1 MGYYSDVRIVV
12 SNEGFKKLSEYVNEH
27 TNDINLLN
35 NCDVFIKGNNEIC
48 IGWNFFKWWDEFPE
62 VKTVMEGLEILEN
75 EDYSYRFSRLG
86 GDAIEEF
93 EYDSKNKERDI
104 CLSYPNIEKYFNDEE
119 ISLEMGAISEKN
131 YNIRSFLD
139 YFKNKNVYDLE
150 TALAIH
156 EYLDKNGKEISD
168 DNINEIYDIIRF
180 EDNVFKEYVKEKI
193 YDLNENLEQDM
204 TESEEEMEM

>member
-12 SNEGFKKLSEYVNEH
+12 SNEGFKKLSEYVNGH

-62 VKTVMEGLEILEN
+62 VKTVMEGLEILES

-119 ISLEMGAISEKN
+119 ISLEMGAVSEKH

-139 YFKNKNVYDLE
+139 YFKNKNVYELE

>member
-12 SNEGFKKLSEYVNEH
+12 TNEGFKRLSEYVNEH

-62 VKTVMEGLEILEN
+62 VKAVMHGLENLEN

-86 GDAIEEF
+86 GDGTEQLD
-93 EYDSKNKERDI
+93 YDSEEKENDI
-104 CLSYPNIEKYFNDEE
+104 PLAYPNFEMYFNDEE
-119 ISLEMGAISEKN
+119 LSLDMGAISQKN

-139 YFKNKNVYDLE
+139 YFKNKNVYELE

-156 EYLDKNGKEISD
+156 EYLDKNEKEITED
-168 DNINEIYDIIRF
+168 DINEIYDIIRS
-180 EDNVFKEYVKEKI
+180 EDNIFNEYVKEKVYNI
-193 YDLNENLEQDM
+193 NQNLEQDM
-204 TESEEEMEM
+204 TETEEEMEM

>member
-119 ISLEMGAISEKN
+119 ISLEMGAVSEKH

-139 YFKNKNVYDLE
+139 YFKNKNVYELE

-156 EYLDKNGKEISD
+156 EYLDKNEKEISD

>member
-1 MGYYSDVRIVV
+1 M
-12 SNEGFKKLSEYVNEH
+12 
-27 TNDINLLN
+27 LLN
-35 NCDVFIKGNNEIC
+35 CCYCPYIRTILKYVHHFANIAKGNNEIC

-62 VKTVMEGLEILEN
+62 VKTVMEGLEILES

-93 EYDSKNKERDI
+93 GYDSKNKERDN

-139 YFKNKNVYDLE
+139 YFKNKNVYELE

-156 EYLDKNGKEISD
+156 EYLDKNGKELSD
-168 DNINEIYDIIRF
+168 DNINKIYDIIRS
-180 EDNVFKEYVKEKI
+180 EDDVFKEYVKEKI
-193 YDLNENLEQDM
+193 HDLNENLEQDM

>member
-119 ISLEMGAISEKN
+119 ISLEMGAVSEKN

-139 YFKNKNVYDLE
+139 YFKNKNVYELE

>member
-119 ISLEMGAISEKN
+119 ISLEMGAVSEKH

-139 YFKNKNVYDLE
+139 YFKNKNVYELE

-204 TESEEEMEM
+204 TENEEEMEM

>member
-12 SNEGFKKLSEYVNEH
+12 SNEGFKKLSEYVNGH

-48 IGWNFFKWWDEFPE
+48 IGWNFFKWWNEFPE
-62 VKTVMEGLEILEN
+62 VKTVMEGLEILES

-93 EYDSKNKERDI
+93 GYDSKNKERDN

-139 YFKNKNVYDLE
+139 YFKNKNVYELE

-156 EYLDKNGKEISD
+156 EYLKN
-168 DNINEIYDIIRF
+168 
-180 EDNVFKEYVKEKI
+180 
-193 YDLNENLEQDM
+193 M
-204 TESEEEMEM
+204 

>member
-12 SNEGFKKLSEYVNEH
+12 SNEGFKRLSEYVTEH

-48 IGWNFFKWWDEFPE
+48 IGWNFLKWRNEFPE
-62 VKTVMEGLEILEN
+62 VKTVLEGLEILEN
-75 EDYSYRFSRLG
+75 EDYSYRLSRLG
-86 GDAIEEF
+86 SDSIEEF
-93 EYDSKNKERDI
+93 EYYSKNKEKDI
-104 CLSYPNIEKYFNDEE
+104 CLSHPNIENYFNDEE

-139 YFKNKNVYDLE
+139 YFKNKNVYELE

-168 DNINEIYDIIRF
+168 DNIDKIFDIIRS
-180 EDNVFKEYVKEKI
+180 EDDVFNEYLKEMVCN
-193 YDLNENLEQDM
+193 LNENLEQDM

>member
-1 MGYYSDVRIVV
+1 M
-12 SNEGFKKLSEYVNEH
+12 L
-27 TNDINLLN
+27 
-35 NCDVFIKGNNEIC
+35 
-48 IGWNFFKWWDEFPE
+48 
-62 VKTVMEGLEILEN
+62 EGLEILEN
-75 EDYSYRFSRLG
+75 EDYSYRLSRLG
-86 GDAIEEF
+86 GDSIEEF
-93 EYDSKNKERDI
+93 EYYSKNKEKDI
-104 CLSYPNIEKYFNDEE
+104 CLSHPNIEKYFNDEE
-119 ISLEMGAISEKN
+119 ISLEMGAVSEKH

-139 YFKNKNVYDLE
+139 YFKNKNVYELE

-168 DNINEIYDIIRF
+168 DNIDKIYDIIRF

>member
-12 SNEGFKKLSEYVNEH
+12 SNEGFKKLSEYVNGH

-62 VKTVMEGLEILEN
+62 VKTVMEGLEILES
-75 EDYSYRFSRLG
+75 EDYSYRFSRLC

-93 EYDSKNKERDI
+93 GYDSKNKERDN

-139 YFKNKNVYDLE
+139 YFKNKNVYELE

-168 DNINEIYDIIRF
+168 DNINKIYDIIRS
-180 EDNVFKEYVKEKI
+180 EDDVFKEYVKEKI
-193 YDLNENLEQDM
+193 HDLNENLEQDM

>member
-12 SNEGFKKLSEYVNEH
+12 SNEGFKKLSEYVNGH

-62 VKTVMEGLEILEN
+62 VKTVMEGLEILES

-93 EYDSKNKERDI
+93 GYDSKNKERDN

-139 YFKNKNVYDLE
+139 YFKNKNVYELE

-168 DNINEIYDIIRF
+168 DNINKIYDIIRS
-180 EDNVFKEYVKEKI
+180 EDDVFKEYVKEKI
-193 YDLNENLEQDM
+193 HDLNENLEQDM

>member
-12 SNEGFKKLSEYVNEH
+12 SNEGFKKLSEYVNGH

-62 VKTVMEGLEILEN
+62 VKTVMEGLEILES

-93 EYDSKNKERDI
+93 GYDSKNKERDN

-131 YNIRSFLD
+131 YNIRLFLD
-139 YFKNKNVYDLE
+139 YFKNKNVYELE

-168 DNINEIYDIIRF
+168 DNINKIYDIIRS
-180 EDNVFKEYVKEKI
+180 EDDVFKEYVKEKI
-193 YDLNENLEQDM
+193 HDLNENLEQDM

>member
-119 ISLEMGAISEKN
+119 ISLEMGAVSEKH

-139 YFKNKNVYDLE
+139 YFKNKNVYELE

-168 DNINEIYDIIRF
+168 DNINEMYDIIRF